1 VRSAQLYEI
10 TPTGILVS
18 RTLAQCAPGKAA
30 VHLFEAPIF
39 PASLLR
45 NIARAAA
52 CHIYSDGRDVVYANP
67 EFLGVYS
74 PDGGKRTIQ
83 LREPSDVLNLL
94 TNETVATGASEF
106 SMTLDPN
113 TMLLL
118 KVGKPEQRTG
128 QLRLR
133 ESELGSR

>member
-1 VRSAQLYEI
+1 MKLPRREFLFQGLWLSVL
-10 TPTGILVS
+10 
-18 RTLAQCAPGKAA
+18 PGK
-30 VHLFEAPIF
+30 LLSIYSSAPIL

-45 NIARAAA
+45 NIARAAG
-52 CHIYSDGRDVVYANP
+52 CHIYSDGRDVAYANR

-113 TMLLL
+113 TSLLL
-118 KVGKPEQRTG
+118 KVGKPEHRTG